1 VKLLKNDFLPI
12 LLGTDLNS
20 YGMARAFHEEY
31 GIKSLALG
39 EFWLT
44 PTRHSTIV
52 DVRILEGLGT
62 QEGFLANLNLIYE
75 EYHNKFEKML
85 LVSCGDSYTKLVV
98 KNKKK
103 LEERFVTPYI
113 GEELF
118 EKLATKEAFY
128 ETCKEYGLDYPA
140 THIITPQNS
149 KADLPFEF
157 PVVLKA
163 SNDEKY
169 SKCNFTEQEKAFFIT
184 GKSDLDRMVE
194 IIYNSPYDDKLI
206 VQKMIPGGDD
216 FIRVL
221 NCYVGKDN
229 KVKLMCLGQVL
240 IEDKASKTVGNYLA
254 IMNDYNLE
262 ICNEVKN
269 FLEKIKYTGFAN
281 FDMKFDATDG
291 KFRFFEINLRQG
303 RSSFFV
309 TGSGF
314 NLAKYLVKDR
324 ILGEHLDFEVAKT
337 EHLWLE
343 LPKILALRNVGKQHK
358 KKVRRLIKDGK
369 VCTTLSY
376 KSDRNVFRTWQN
388 AKSRLRRLIKKEWEG
403 R

>member
-1 VKLLKNDFLPI
+1 MKNDFLPI